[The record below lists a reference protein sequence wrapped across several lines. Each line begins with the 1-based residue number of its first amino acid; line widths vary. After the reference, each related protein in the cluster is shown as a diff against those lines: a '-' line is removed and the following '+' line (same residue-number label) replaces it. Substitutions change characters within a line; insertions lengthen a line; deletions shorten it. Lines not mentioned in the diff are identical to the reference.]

1 MTCERCKGLFIPV
14 SFVGGDDVV
23 GAWEYDGLKCL
34 NCGHIT
40 DPLLKKN
47 RELSAQN
54 DATYHSGSNRGMKPC
69 LGTSPSESQMVR
81 LTSDTS
87 PSHLSRQTFSW

>member
-1 MTCERCKGLFIPV
+1 MTCERCNGLFIPV

-23 GAWEYDGLKCL
+23 GSWEFDGLKCL

-47 RELSAQN
+47 RARLAQN
-54 DATYHSGSNRGMKPC
+54 DASHYSGSSGAMKAGP
-69 LGTSPSESQMVR
+69 GTLNAAQSHKAR
-81 LTSDTS
+81 L
-87 PSHLSRQTFSW
+87 

>member
-1 MTCERCKGLFIPV
+1 MKCERCNGLFISV

-23 GAWEYDGLKCL
+23 GAWAYDGLKCL

-47 RELSAQN
+47 RARRAQN
-54 DATYHSGSNRGMKPC
+54 DATQHLGYGRVVKAG
-69 LGTSPSESQMVR
+69 LGT
-81 LTSDTS
+81 LNAA
-87 PSHLSRQTFSW
+87 